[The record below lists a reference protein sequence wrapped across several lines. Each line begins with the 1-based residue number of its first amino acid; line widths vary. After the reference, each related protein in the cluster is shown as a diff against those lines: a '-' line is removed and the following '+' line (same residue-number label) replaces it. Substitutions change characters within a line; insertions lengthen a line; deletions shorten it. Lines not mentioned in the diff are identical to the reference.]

1 MKVKAILDRF
11 GGGGGAMPARQ
22 DGRVARAW
30 PRSGLSGHTQSLAR
44 RFAGALPR

>member
-30 PRSGLSGHTQSLAR
+30 PRPGLSGHT
-44 RFAGALPR
+44 